1 MATTS
6 SADDLNGRSFSVA
19 RKGYNRDEV
28 DSFRRDAIAAIR
40 SVERDAGS
48 LRQSLQQLGIEEGEL
63 LRVELDKI
71 GQDVAKI
78 LQDARAAAENMRTRA
93 VEDSARWRN
102 EADDEARVRRADATK
117 ASEALRAAAW
127 ESSHEMIGAAKEQTE
142 TLLTTAQEDA
152 FFMRAEAER
161 ESVRLTGNARQDA
174 DALVRE
180 SQSDADELLTSAR
193 RESEGL
199 LFEAQRAADSAQQ
212 RARALE
218 ERRVELMAE
227 LETARQS
234 ISQIS
239 AAAHLADSEPE
250 SLQKFIPRPE
260 SQGWTDAEGTVRV
273 VLPAKV
279 SEIPDVAVDALAM
292 ADEVAE
298 LHKTHQSGEVFDA
311 GESVAEIDEPIRDV
325 DSEAAAPPDTD
336 PESAP
341 GGQHDELDEMVT
353 LSESAS
359 SDSEPASAETEAP
372 VDAPV
377 ADPPVTP
384 SAVPVPSDV
393 RQSSSDS
400 QPDLSHA
407 DDQKTDTGEIDALF
421 AALRDSA
428 ETTVSTPV
436 ATGEDFAGA
445 PVETAAATKRKST
458 TKPTPRRKTAV
469 VREAAISEVTDQ
481 SRDDQRVKLTLPLEN
496 RTLRLVKKHIVA
508 IQNHALEE
516 LRTSDQQWRPSVTEV
531 DGSLVSDIDQLVR
544 EAHIAGYSAE
554 AERQGVAASQPGDP
568 ANGTAGKVFLEDL
581 LDAVNAAIERAVSS
595 GAGGRQVA
603 SAASKVFRAWRSDE
617 AERRLRSAARAAY
630 EAGSDELGP
639 DGLVS
644 E

>member
-6 SADDLNGRSFSVA
+6 TADDLNGRSFSVA

-28 DSFRRDAIAAIR
+28 DSFRREVIATIR
-40 SVERDAGS
+40 SVEDDAER
-48 LRQSLQQLGIEEGEL
+48 LRQSLQQLGIEEGQL

-78 LQDARAAAENMRTRA
+78 LQDARAAAESMRTRA

-102 EADDEARVRRADATK
+102 EADDESRVRRADATK

-127 ESSHEMIGAAKEQTE
+127 ESSHEMIAAVKEQTE
-142 TLLTTAQEDA
+142 SLLTTAQEDA

-174 DALVRE
+174 DALARE
-180 SQSDADELLTSAR
+180 SQRDADELLTSAHK
-193 RESEGL
+193 ESEGL

-218 ERRVELMAE
+218 ERRAELMAE

-239 AAAHLADSEPE
+239 TAAHVADSEPE
-250 SLQKFIPRPE
+250 SLQKFIPSPE

-273 VLPAKV
+273 VLAAKG

-298 LHKTHQSGEVFDA
+298 LRKTHQSGEVFDGGQSVVEVNGAIPDA
-311 GESVAEIDEPIRDV
+311 G
-325 DSEAAAPPDTD
+325 SETAAPPDADSDSASGGQPDELAAVVTPSSSAD
-336 PESAP
+336 PEGEQA
-341 GGQHDELDEMVT
+341 
-353 LSESAS
+353 SEES
-359 SDSEPASAETEAP
+359 EAP
-372 VDAPV
+372 VDEPAP
-377 ADPPVTP
+377 DR
-384 SAVPVPSDV
+384 SATRSAEPAPNDEP
-393 RQSSSDS
+393 QSLPDS
-400 QPDLSHA
+400 QSDLTHA
-407 DDQKTDTGEIDALF
+407 DDQKTDSGEIDALF

-428 ETTVSTPV
+428 ETAVSTSDVMGGGIEEAP
-436 ATGEDFAGA
+436 AETA
-445 PVETAAATKRKST
+445 PVTRRKSAAR
-458 TKPTPRRKTAV
+458 PAQRRKTAAV
-469 VREAAISEVTDQ
+469 KEPAIDEAANQ

-516 LRTSDQQWRPSVTEV
+516 LRTSNQQWRPSAAEV
-531 DGSLVSDIDQLVR
+531 DSSLVNDIDQLVR
-544 EAHIAGYSAE
+544 EAYIAGYSAE
-554 AERQGVAASQPGDP
+554 AEQQGVAASQPSDP
-568 ANGTAGKVFLEDL
+568 VSSTDGKKFLDDL

-595 GAGGRQVA
+595 GAEGRQVA

-630 EAGSDELGP
+630 DAGSDELGP
-639 DGLVS
+639 DGLVI